1 MFFVATF
8 GMNFQ
13 VTTALMSRGVFHTG
27 AAAFGLASAAF
38 AGGALGGAL
47 LAARRAR
54 PGMRLMLTTALAF
67 GVLEVAAGLMPT
79 YWSFLALLVPTGV
92 ALLMFTTTANSATQL
107 GTPPAVRGRVMGLYM
122 LVFLGGAPLGSLLVG
137 WAAEQFGVR
146 ITLIVG
152 GVISALAAVVA
163 ALLLARVR
171 DVPARSY
178 LRLAAPAAFAAP
190 GSSAPATAAPATA
203 APATGAA
210 SAVPATGAASAV
222 PAVASA
228 SAAEPQT
235 AGPRP
240 G

>member
-1 MFFVATF
+1 
-8 GMNFQ
+8 
-13 VTTALMSRGVFHTG
+13 
-27 AAAFGLASAAF
+27 
-38 AGGALGGAL
+38 
-47 LAARRAR
+47 
-54 PGMRLMLTTALAF
+54 MRLMLTTALAF

-190 GSSAPATAAPATA
+190 GPSAPATAAPATA

>member
-1 MFFVATF
+1 
-8 GMNFQ
+8 
-13 VTTALMSRGVFHTG
+13 
-27 AAAFGLASAAF
+27 
-38 AGGALGGAL
+38 
-47 LAARRAR
+47 
-54 PGMRLMLTTALAF
+54 
-67 GVLEVAAGLMPT
+67 
-79 YWSFLALLVPTGV
+79 
-92 ALLMFTTTANSATQL
+92 
-107 GTPPAVRGRVMGLYM
+107 
-122 LVFLGGAPLGSLLVG
+122 
-137 WAAEQFGVR
+137 VR

-152 GVISALAAVVA
+152 GVISALAAVA
-163 ALLLARVR
+163 AVLLLARAR

-190 GSSAPATAAPATA
+190 GPSAPATAAPATA